1 MRSAHSA
8 NYPWPP
14 VLPYLHTSRPPLGPM
29 TLAQTGLARDLR
41 RDVEI
46 LALDI
51 GPRGVFAP
59 DRYALAGEFLESS
72 LTKAGYTARRQTFES
87 HGVMCSNLEASITGV
102 EHPGRIVVVGA
113 HYDSV
118 PGCPAANDNASGV
131 AGVLAIARA
140 LRGSSFPC
148 TVRFV
153 LFANEEP
160 PHFNM
165 NDMGSQHYARAARA
179 AGEDIRAM
187 VCLETIGCY
196 LGGPGTQRWPHGA
209 LSYVLST
216 VGDFIAFVGRT
227 PSKGVIQRAAE
238 AFERARA
245 FPLLAAAVPDAIGM
259 VDLSDHRAFNE
270 VGYPAFMVTDTA
282 PLRYHHY
289 HLDSDTP
296 DKLDFESMA
305 RVVTG
310 LIAVARDMAGSA
322 P

>member
-1 MRSAHSA
+1 M
-8 NYPWPP
+8 
-14 VLPYLHTSRPPLGPM
+14 LPYLHTSRPVLAPL
-29 TLAQTGLARDLR
+29 TAAEFALARDLR

-59 DRYALAGEFLESS
+59 DRYALAEKFLENS
-72 LTKAGYTARRQTFES
+72 LIKAGYQVRRQTFES
-87 HGVMCSNLEASITGV
+87 HSVMCSNLEVSITGV
-102 EHPGRIVVVGA
+102 EHPDRVVIVGA

-140 LRGSSFPC
+140 FRATSSPC

-165 NDMGSQHYARAARA
+165 NDMGSQHYARAARK
-179 AGEDIRAM
+179 AGQDIRAM

-196 LGGPGTQRWPHGA
+196 LHDAGTQRWPHGA
-209 LSYVLST
+209 LSYVLPT
-216 VGDFIAFVGRT
+216 VGDFIAFAGRT
-227 PSKGVIQRAAE
+227 PSKDLIRRAAE

-270 VGYPAFMVTDTA
+270 AGYPAFMVTDTA

-289 HLDSDTP
+289 HLESDTP
-296 DKLDFESMA
+296 DKMA
-305 RVVTG
+305 R
-310 LIAVARDMAGSA
+310 R
-322 P
+322 